1 MKIKNYERYTLP
13 NGDVLTGKE
22 ILDSIAFKEYMES
35 RFGTNFAQGSGTNEC

>member
-35 RFGTNFAQGSGTNEC
+35 RFGTNFTQGSGNNEC